1 MSLSPLEKYDLMREQ
16 CRIRAQRFYEKH
28 KVEIGIKRNE
38 GIQKK
43 KEIKKKKSCVVFNF
57 KTIKNKLENTE
68 KIKSEFT
75 RKSHINRMKTFFEM
89 TSCKNIEVCLI
100 NYSTIIDIIKNATY
114 GKNNTP
120 YKINSKKSIME
131 SFLYCLDNLDI
142 SLDEKIREK
151 YQDYYGTLKISSN
164 DEIVEK
170 KNTESVI
177 SWDEYEKRVKD
188 KFGIDSKQYLM
199 IMLHSICNA
208 RDDFDLYIVND
219 AEMVKEDTTKNY
231 LIRDGGK
238 YTLCMQSYKT
248 SNGKKPIFIIVS
260 EQLNKLITSYIK
272 KHKIQDRLFPTVRGL
287 NTPFVAS
294 MHKKIDVAGSI
305 GMIRHII
312 VSTQMDKEL
321 TNEEKVALSKNSFH
335 SINTQIDY
343 RRNIERK

>member
-1 MSLSPLEKYDLMREQ
+1 MSLSPLEKYDLIREQ
-16 CRIRAQRFYEKH
+16 CKIRAQRFYEKH

-38 GIQKK
+38 TIQKK
-43 KEIKKKKSCVVFNF
+43 KEIQKKKSCVIFNF
-57 KTIKNKLENTE
+57 ETIKTKLENTE

-100 NYSTIIDIIKNATY
+100 DYSTIINAVKNATY

-142 SLDEKIREK
+142 NLDEKIREK
-151 YQDYYGTLKISSN
+151 YQDYYGTLKLSSN
-164 DEIVEK
+164 DELIDK

-177 SWDEYEKRVKD
+177 HWDEYETKIKD
-188 KFGIDSKQYLM
+188 TFGVDSKQYLM

-208 RDDFDLYIVND
+208 RDDFDLYIVD
-219 AEMVKEDTTKNY
+219 DPEMVKEDKTKNY
-231 LIRDGGK
+231 LIRDDGN

-248 SNGKKPIFIIVS
+248 SNGKKPIFIIVP
-260 EQLNKLITSYIK
+260 EQVNKLLNSYIK
-272 KHKIQDRLFPTVRGL
+272 KHKIEDRLFPTTRGI
-287 NTPFVAS
+287 NTPFVAA
-294 MHKKIDVAGSI
+294 MHKKIGVPGSI
-305 GMIRHII
+305 GSIRHII
-312 VSTQMDKEL
+312 VSTQMDKDL
-321 TNEEKVALSKNSFH
+321 TNEEKVDLSKTSFH